1 MIDYSTIDEVIPS
14 WATKHRLTLYTQY
27 QDQEVR
33 SVDVVSPKG
42 RKFQIWIDPP
52 SGGGV
57 AVHAW
62 DYKKQRR
69 DWKGTTSHLAQYLEE
84 ALHSNDVDELMLRLR
99 RK

>member
-1 MIDYSTIDEVIPS
+1 MIDYSTIDGVISS
-14 WATKHRLTLYTQY
+14 WVTKHRLILYTLY

-52 SGGGV
+52 NGDNV

-62 DYKKQRR
+62 DYKKRRR
-69 DWKGTTSHLAQYLEE
+69 DWKGAGGNLSRYLEQ
-84 ALHSNDVDELMLRLR
+84 ALQTVTAWMN
-99 RK
+99 